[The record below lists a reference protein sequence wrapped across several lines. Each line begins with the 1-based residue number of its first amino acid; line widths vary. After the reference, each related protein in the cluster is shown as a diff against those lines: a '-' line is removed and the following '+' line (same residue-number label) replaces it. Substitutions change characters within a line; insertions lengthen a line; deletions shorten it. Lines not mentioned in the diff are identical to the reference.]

1 MYAQSILLKST
12 RLNNKQ
18 DLTILKRKL
27 HLILLHKLVTCIHYN
42 ALFDSNDLGL
52 KMTKNLILFIRS
64 TDGQLVVA
72 VIDKG
77 VPCSV
82 KEEKVRILTSA
93 AP

>member
-18 DLTILKRKL
+18 DLTIKRKL

-42 ALFDSNDLGL
+42 ALFDLNDLGL

-82 KEEKVRILTSA
+82 KEEKVRMLTSA